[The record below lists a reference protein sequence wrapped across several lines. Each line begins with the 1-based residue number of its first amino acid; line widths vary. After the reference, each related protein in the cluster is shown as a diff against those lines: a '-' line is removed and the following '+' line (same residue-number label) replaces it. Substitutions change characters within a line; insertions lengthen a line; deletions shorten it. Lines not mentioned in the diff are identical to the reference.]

1 MQMLLEE
8 PLLAWSEM
16 LGLYWLASRS
26 ISYVTQ
32 IFLYFKKNKKIN
44 KKMGGVADSFNFTYC
59 TRVDASSVAPGASRS
74 GACLIYSKVARS
86 SKDAY

>member
-16 LGLYWLASRS
+16 LGLYWLATRS

-32 IFLYFKKNKKIN
+32 IFLYFKRKKE
-44 KKMGGVADSFNFTYC
+44 KK
-59 TRVDASSVAPGASRS
+59 REL
-74 GACLIYSKVARS
+74 LIVLTLPILYTC
-86 SKDAY
+86 

>member
-32 IFLYFKKNKKIN
+32 IFLYFKKKK
-44 KKMGGVADSFNFTYC
+44 KKKWEELLIVFNFTYC

>member
-32 IFLYFKKNKKIN
+32 IFLYFKKKK
-44 KKMGGVADSFNFTYC
+44 KKEKWES
-59 TRVDASSVAPGASRS
+59 
-74 GACLIYSKVARS
+74 LIALTLPTVHVLMPPVWHLELHALEHL
-86 SKDAY
+86 